1 MQQTQKYKLNLI
13 ESSDPFMPEGL
24 NQNTQK
30 VEEVLAAQ
38 EAANDQKV
46 AAVAGQV
53 TALGAASDQKLAEM
67 NQRVT
72 VLEGHRCFVGS
83 YVGDGTNNRFI
94 NLGVTPLAVIIP
106 GMCDN
111 PFLLGKGLINN
122 GHGIVDNGF
131 VVSNNGSYS
140 PNYPRGDYM
149 FLVLT

>member
-30 VEEVLAAQ
+30 VEQVLAAQ
-38 EAANDQKV
+38 E
-46 AAVAGQV
+46 
-53 TALGAASDQKLAEM
+53 AASDQKLAEM